1 MGLRVNSVR
10 KTVTTPGSPVVL
22 NMGLKN
28 VVTAWIAA
36 LPTNTKPVYIGAS
49 NVLATPGSEN
59 GALLTPGAM
68 MCINAGMSNEGG
80 LLDLTSLYVDAEVAG
95 EGVSIMVL
103 RQ

>member
-10 KTVTTPGSPVVL
+10 KTVTTPGSPAML

-28 VVTAWIAA
+28 VVAAWITA
-36 LPTNTKPVYIGAS
+36 LPTNTKPVCIGAS

-59 GALLTPGAM
+59 GAPLGPGAM
-68 MCINAGMSNEGG
+68 VCINAGMSNEGG